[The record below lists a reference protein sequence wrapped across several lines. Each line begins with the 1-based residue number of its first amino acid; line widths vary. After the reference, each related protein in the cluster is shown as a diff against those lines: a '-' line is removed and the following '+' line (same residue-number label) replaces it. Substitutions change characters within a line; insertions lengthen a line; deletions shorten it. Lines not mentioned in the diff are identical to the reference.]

1 MTRLINRTVAIDIIE
16 ETAILKTQVLQLVTD
31 MSKWWMNLSQAFIL
45 GQEIVKNLIRQVVKT
60 CHVSPLTRQAIF

>member
-16 ETAILKTQVLQLVTD
+16 ETAILKRQVLQQVTD

-60 CHVSPLTRQAIF
+60 CHVSPLTGQAIF

>member
-1 MTRLINRTVAIDIIE
+1 
-16 ETAILKTQVLQLVTD
+16 